1 MMCIAIALMA
11 GQRIVAQ
18 TAKSSP
24 ALTWQ
29 YDEGEAIAY
38 KMHGINAGH
47 EGTIEYD
54 ARAEGVVK
62 KNAAGEMV
70 EEFAW
75 TKLDL
80 NGKPFALSPASQEFR
95 QDLSVAP
102 SFKAS
107 LPNLGKV
114 QPLLIG
120 PITDLLTFYVDVQL
134 AMRQATLTGAGTHAY
149 VKYGTPSSWADGT
162 YVVLGQSSIDFDVTL
177 QSIDPA
183 TRVATLVVRHVPP
196 AEQKITIPAAWMKER
211 VGDSENNWVGVQRA
225 ADGKWAASVGH
236 ETFEAVIKLALP
248 TGRIL
253 SATMD
258 NPVDVIERTCDDK
271 DLTVCGTPVRY
282 RIRRQ
287 ITLDAV
293 TPESSTK

>member
-1 MMCIAIALMA
+1 
-11 GQRIVAQ
+11 
-18 TAKSSP
+18 
-24 ALTWQ
+24 
-29 YDEGEAIAY
+29 
-38 KMHGINAGH
+38 MHGINAGH
-47 EGTIEYD
+47 ERTIEYD
-54 ARAEGVVK
+54 AQAEGAVK
-62 KNAAGEMV
+62 KNETGEMV

-75 TKLDL
+75 TKLEM
-80 NGKPFALSPASQEFR
+80 NGKPFELSPASREFR

-102 SFKAS
+102 DYKVS

-114 QPLLIG
+114 QPILIG
-120 PITDLLTFYVDVQL
+120 PITDLMTFYVDVQL
-134 AMRQATLTGAGTHAY
+134 AMRQAGLTGAGTHAY

-183 TRVATLVVRHVPP
+183 SKVATLVVRHVPP

-211 VGDSENNWVGVQRA
+211 VGDSENNWVGVQKG

-258 NPVDVIERTCDDK
+258 NPVDVMERNCDDK
-271 DLTVCGTPVRY
+271 ELTVCGAPMHY

-287 ITLDAV
+287 ITVEAI
-293 TPESSTK
+293 TPVPSSR